1 MPRYLLLALLATGGC
16 VAAAQDDPHLAR
28 AKAVLEQYPLIDG
41 HNDLPWVIREYVDAP
56 HDVLAYDITRRT
68 PGHTDIARLRE
79 GMVGGQF
86 WSVYIPSDL
95 EPDEF
100 VRVQLEQIDI
110 ARQVIDAYPET
121 FALAETADDVERIF
135 RAGKI
140 ASLIGLEGG
149 HAIANSLGV
158 LRAYYRLGA
167 RYMTLTHWNTLD
179 WADAAT
185 DEPRHDGLT
194 AFGEAV
200 VREMNW
206 LGMLADLS
214 HVSPATMSDALDVSQ
229 APVIFSH
236 SSARALADVVRNVPD
251 AILER
256 LPANG
261 GVVMVTFVPEY
272 LSPDSTASVATVADH
287 IDHIRDVAGIDH
299 AGIGGDFDGISKTP
313 EGLEDVS
320 TYPVLL
326 AELARRGYSDE
337 DMAKVAGGNI
347 LRAMREAEAVAARL
361 RGERGPSVS
370 TIEELDGTADH

>member
-41 HNDLPWVIREYVDAP
+41 HNDLPWAIRDYVDAP

-135 RAGKI
+135 RDGKI

-194 AFGEAV
+194 ACGEAV

-236 SSARALADVVRNVPD
+236 SSARALADVVRHGPD
-251 AILER
+251 TILER

-261 GVVMVTFVPEY
+261 GVVMVTFLPRY

-299 AGIGGDFDGISKTP
+299 AGIGGDFDGITKTP

-337 DMAKVAGGNI
+337 DMAKVAGGNV

-370 TIEELDGTADH
+370 TIEELDGTTEQ